1 MSKTRQRDLKH
12 LLLLL
17 SFIFS
22 LSTSQSK
29 TSSLFEASKALSA
42 SKWEEYKIKSQPST
56 DLMQCLARCERH
68 RSAG

>member
-1 MSKTRQRDLKH
+1 MSKIRLRDLKKSF
-12 LLLLL
+12 LLL

-29 TSSLFEASKALSA
+29 SSSLFEASKALSA
-42 SKWEEYKIKSQPST
+42 SKWEQYKIKSQPST

-68 RSAG
+68 RNDG